1 MVVGSGAIASQCRYA
16 FECSGL
22 CLDIVGGKRAAHA
35 VAQGAIAA
43 RHRERGQKMEIDR
56 AVAVGIA
63 QEAHLKVCREIVVE
77 RQSTAVGYA
86 VGTMAQ
92 SYLGNQPLDNGG
104 GILGARRAVT
114 LMGCHW

>member
-1 MVVGSGAIASQCRYA
+1 MVDDGETQAMVVGSGAIASQCRYA

-63 QEAHLKVCREIVVE
+63 QEAHLKVCRELVVE
-77 RQSTAVGYA
+77 R
-86 VGTMAQ
+86 
-92 SYLGNQPLDNGG
+92 
-104 GILGARRAVT
+104 
-114 LMGCHW
+114 